1 MLKTA
6 SASKKPTDFDS
17 IRIQLASPETIRAWS
32 HGEVTKP
39 ETINYRS
46 FKPERDGLFCERT
59 FGPVK
64 DWNCHCGKYKGIR
77 YRGVVCDRCGVEV
90 TQAKVRRERLGHIEL
105 ACAVSH
111 IWYFKSLPSRIGALL
126 DVSMRN
132 LERVLYYESYIV
144 LDPKDAP
151 GVERFGLLTEDE
163 LFDLM
168 EQGYD
173 PEVDMGA
180 PAVKNLLMHIDIE
193 ELSAELRT
201 QVRMETSVQRKQEAL
216 KRLKVVEAFRQSE
229 NRPEWLIADLAIMLA
244 NGITVPAYT
253 TYTEKDY
260 KYLIEDCEPTV
271 VIVSNNEMLKKLNTT
286 INEKSFIKKVIT
298 FDEVEKAH
306 HNLNINNKEKYLDF
320 DSITKNDLEDED
332 KIQNL
337 NLKRSSVACII
348 YTSGTGGNP
357 KGVILSHGGI
367 LNNLVGACEIM
378 KPLID
383 SRPIFL
389 TWLPL
394 SHSYEHCV
402 QFAQIAVG
410 AKVFYAE
417 KIEKLLD
424 NISEAKPTIM
434 TAVPRFYQNLYN
446 KINMNM
452 KKAKG
457 FKKKLIKATIDLGKK
472 ELLKQKMNFPE
483 RLMNSVVNTL
493 VRKKVKKQFGGNLK
507 AFISGGGALD
517 KEIGEFLNAIGLP
530 TLQGYGLTETSPVV
544 SCNPIHKIRVETVGP
559 PFKGNEVK
567 IAEDGEILVK
577 GENVMLGY
585 WNKKEDTAKVIKDG
599 WLYTGDIGEIDPR
612 DGYLKIT
619 DRKKDIIVSAGGD
632 NISPAKIENQ
642 LSNSPEI
649 DQCLVYGEG
658 KKYLVALIVPS
669 KEFKE
674 QKEKIKK
681 IINEINKNLTLV
693 EKIKKF
699 HLINENFSIEN
710 GLLTPT
716 MKVKR
721 NKVTLKY
728 KQELEKLY

>member
-1 MLKTA
+1 MNLDNFNSLIELFFYQAEKQNPKNVLLQWLNPNNKKTFTWEETKINIFKL
-6 SASKKPTDFDS
+6 SKIIKKNITES
-17 IRIQLASPETIRAWS
+17 
-32 HGEVTKP
+32 
-39 ETINYRS
+39 
-46 FKPERDGLFCERT
+46 
-59 FGPVK
+59 
-64 DWNCHCGKYKGIR
+64 
-77 YRGVVCDRCGVEV
+77 DRC
-90 TQAKVRRERLGHIEL
+90 
-105 ACAVSH
+105 
-111 IWYFKSLPSRIGALL
+111 LL
-126 DVSMRN
+126 V
-132 LERVLYYESYIV
+132 
-144 LDPKDAP
+144 
-151 GVERFGLLTEDE
+151 
-163 LFDLM
+163 
-168 EQGYD
+168 
-173 PEVDMGA
+173 
-180 PAVKNLLMHIDIE
+180 
-193 ELSAELRT
+193 
-201 QVRMETSVQRKQEAL
+201 
-216 KRLKVVEAFRQSE
+216 SE
-229 NRPEWLIADLAIMLA
+229 NRPEWFISDLAIMLSG
-244 NGITVPAYT
+244 GITVPAYT
-253 TYTEKDY
+253 TYTEDDY
-260 KYLIEDCEPTV
+260 KYLIEDSEPTI

-320 DSITKNDLEDED
+320 GSITKNDLEDED

-337 NLKRSSVACII
+337 NLKRSSPACII

-402 QFAQIAVG
+402 QFAQITVG

-446 KINMNM
+446 KINLNM
-452 KKAKG
+452 KKQTGLKSKLINATIRLG
-457 FKKKLIKATIDLGKK
+457 KKKLLDEKMTFFEKFLN
-472 ELLKQKMNFPE
+472 LLTN
-483 RLMNSVVNTL
+483 VL
-493 VRKKVKKQFGGNLK
+493 VRKKIKKQFGGNLK

-517 KEIGEFLNAIGLP
+517 KEIGEFLNSIGLP
-530 TLQGYGLTETSPVV
+530 TLQGYGLTETSPIV

-559 PFKGNEVK
+559 PFKGNKVK

-585 WNKKEDTAKVIKDG
+585 WNKKEETAKVIKDG
-599 WLYTGDIGEIDPR
+599 WLHTGDIGEIDPE

-632 NISPAKIENQ
+632 NISPAKIENM
-642 LSNSPEI
+642 LTNSSEI
-649 DQCLVYGEG
+649 DQCIVYGD
-658 KKYLVALIVPS
+658 KKNYLVALIVPN
-669 KEFKE
+669 KEFINE
-674 QKEKIKK
+674 KEKINK
-681 IINEINKNLTLV
+681 IIENINKKLTLV
-693 EKIKKF
+693 EKIKKIQ
-699 HLINENFSIEN
+699 LLDENFTIEN

-721 NKVTLKY
+721 KKVTAKY
-728 KQELEKLY
+728 KKKLENLY